1 MEVLKITTPA
11 GVETLI
17 PDNQIFGVEVTN
29 NLITRV
35 SYNNLSGTLTNV
47 AVAAFDGTNNKYEA
61 GELVPGN
68 IFSAYVANY
77 KVR

>member
-1 MEVLKITTPA
+1 MEVLKVTTA
-11 GVETLI
+11 ANVETLI

-29 NLITRV
+29 NIITRV
-35 SYNNLSGTLTNV
+35 SYNNLSGVLTNT
-47 AVAAFDGTNNKYEA
+47 AVTQWNGANTKYEI

-77 KVR
+77 VVR